1 MSTIIFS
8 TAIGACATILGMSEA
23 PLGLVLFLY
32 AVASFSYSSLC
43 GVLGRGVHPL
53 GAYQVYAVACA
64 VWFLLGCAV
73 FRPKRI
79 WPPTKTESL
88 SAVGSVIILTSET
101 LALLS
106 PASLLAVIAGKA
118 GCLLIPDKDDRRP
131 LLLRYGLAGL
141 TFIAILLASQGK
153 PLRTSILP
161 LGLAVLYFL
170 GHRLVLHSVR
180 QAKGGT
186 NGEKHTFLAA
196 KQVVVAGLV
205 LTVSAVFSHAA
216 PSAPLSD
223 WRLWLLGLASLS
235 AGVLGTRL
243 VLRSERQGV
252 VFPAYRATSLLCALG
267 AGYMRGEHVSAAA
280 VALAVLVILLAC
292 TDPKAIV
299 RKLAL
304 ASWLNWLAVWPVEPS
319 ATATK

>member
-1 MSTIIFS
+1 MK
-8 TAIGACATILGMSEA
+8 EA
-23 PLGLVLFLY
+23 PLALVLFLY
-32 AVASFSYSSLC
+32 AAASFSYSSLC

-64 VWFLLGCAV
+64 VWFLIGCLV
-73 FRPKRI
+73 FRPQRL

-118 GCLLIPDKDDRRP
+118 GCLFIPDKDDTRKRP
-131 LLLRYGLAGL
+131 LILRYGLAGL
-141 TFIAILLASQGK
+141 TFLAILLASQGK
-153 PLRTSILP
+153 PLRAALVP

-170 GHRLVLHSVR
+170 GHKLVLHSVR
-180 QAKGGT
+180 LAKGGT
-186 NGEKHTFLAA
+186 NTEKRTFLAA

-205 LTVSAVFSHAA
+205 LIVASFFSHAT

-280 VALAVLVILLAC
+280 VVLAVLVILLAC

-299 RKLAL
+299 RKLIL
-304 ASWLNWLAVWPVEPS
+304 ASWLTILPVKFSPPVKLA
-319 ATATK
+319 A

>member
-1 MSTIIFS
+1 MN
-8 TAIGACATILGMSEA
+8 EA

-64 VWFLLGCAV
+64 VWFLVGCAV
-73 FRPKRI
+73 FRPKRL
-79 WPPTKTESL
+79 WPPTKAEGL

-131 LLLRYGLAGL
+131 LLMRYGLAGL

-153 PLRTSILP
+153 PLRTSLLP
-161 LGLAVLYFL
+161 LGLATLYFL

-186 NGEKHTFLAA
+186 TLDKHTFLAA

-205 LTVSAVFSHAA
+205 LIVSAVFSHAA

-280 VALAVLVILLAC
+280 VVLAVLVILLAC

-304 ASWLNWLAVWPVEPS
+304 ASWLSWLTVWPVEPS

>member
-8 TAIGACATILGMSEA
+8 TATGACATISGMSEA

-64 VWFLLGCAV
+64 VWFLVGCVV
-73 FRPKRI
+73 FRPKRL

-88 SAVGSVIILTSET
+88 AAVGSVIILTSET

-153 PLRTSILP
+153 PLRTSLLP
-161 LGLAVLYFL
+161 LGLAVLYFF

-186 NGEKHTFLAA
+186 NSEKHTFLAA

-205 LTVSAVFSHAA
+205 LIVSAAFSHAA

-280 VALAVLVILLAC
+280 VALAVLVVLLAC
-292 TDPKAIV
+292 TDPKAIA

-304 ASWLNWLAVWPVEPS
+304 AVLLVVWPVEPS
-319 ATATK
+319 ATVTK